1 MTVKKGKQ
9 GERMNKVIL
18 MGRLTRD
25 PELTYTT
32 TTNTA
37 VCKFT
42 LAVNRR
48 FAKPTDEIRADFFPI
63 ITWTKTAEFCS
74 KYFKKGQQ
82 VAIIGRVETRNWVDQ
97 EGKKH
102 YITEVIG
109 EEAYFAEGRRSTE
122 GAELFNNASSVN
134 VANSEVVQNTTASNG
149 ASNGF
154 YAIDEEE
161 DSLPF

>member
-1 MTVKKGKQ
+1 
-9 GERMNKVIL
+9 MNKVIL
-18 MGRLTRD
+18 MGRLTKD
-25 PELTYTT
+25 PELTYTS

-48 FAKPTDEIRADFFPI
+48 FAKPTDEVKADFLPI

-74 KYFKKGQQ
+74 KYFRKGQQ

-102 YITEVIG
+102 YVTEVIG
-109 EEAYFAEGRRSTE
+109 EEAYFAESKRASE
-122 GAELFNNASSVN
+122 ASAELFNNTSSMN
-134 VANSEVVQNTTASNG
+134 VANNNGVQNATASNG
-149 ASNGF
+149 ANNGF
-154 YAIDEEE
+154 YAIDDEE
-161 DSLPF
+161 DDLPF

>member
-1 MTVKKGKQ
+1 
-9 GERMNKVIL
+9 MNKVIL

-25 PELTYTT
+25 PELSYTT
-32 TTNTA
+32 NTNTA

-48 FAKPTDEIRADFFPI
+48 FARPTDEVRADFFPI

-102 YITEVIG
+102 YVTEIIG
-109 EEAYFAEGRRSTE
+109 EEAYFAEGRKSAE
-122 GAELFNNASSVN
+122 GAELFNN
-134 VANSEVVQNTTASNG
+134 VANNEGAQGAVASNE
-149 ASNGF
+149 SNNGF
-154 YAIDEEE
+154 YAIDDEE
-161 DSLPF
+161 DDLPF

>member
-1 MTVKKGKQ
+1 
-9 GERMNKVIL
+9 MNKIIL

-25 PELTYTT
+25 PELSYTN

-48 FAKPTDEIRADFFPI
+48 FTRASDDAKADFLPI
-63 ITWTKTAEFCS
+63 VTWSKTAEFCS
-74 KYFKKGQQ
+74 RYFKKGQL
-82 VAIIGRVETRNWVDQ
+82 VGIIGRVETRNWTDQ

-109 EEAYFAEGRRSTE
+109 EEAYFAESKKS
-122 GAELFNNASSVN
+122 GASELFEN
-134 VANSEVVQNTTASNG
+134 ANSSDVADASNSQG
-149 ASNGF
+149 EGF
-154 YAIDEEE
+154 YAIDEE
-161 DSLPF
+161 DDDLPF

>member
-1 MTVKKGKQ
+1 
-9 GERMNKVIL
+9 MNKVIL

-32 TTNTA
+32 NTNTA

-48 FAKPTDEIRADFFPI
+48 FAKPTDEVKADFFPI

-74 KYFKKGQQ
+74 KYFRKGQM
-82 VAIIGRVETRNWVDQ
+82 VAIVGRIETRNWVDQ
-97 EGKKH
+97 EGRKH
-102 YITEVIG
+102 YITEVIAD
-109 EEAYFAEGRRSTE
+109 EAHFAEGRRSSE
-122 GAELFNNASSVN
+122 AGAELFNSAPSVN
-134 VANSEVVQNTTASNG
+134 VANGEGMQNTAASSG

-154 YAIDEEE
+154 YAIDDEE
-161 DSLPF
+161 DDLPF

>member
-1 MTVKKGKQ
+1 
-9 GERMNKVIL
+9 MNKVIL

-48 FAKPTDEIRADFFPI
+48 FAKPTDEVRADFLPI

-74 KYFKKGQQ
+74 KYFRKGQQ
-82 VAIIGRVETRNWVDQ
+82 VAIVGRVETRNWVDQ

-102 YITEVIG
+102 YVTEVIG
-109 EEAYFAEGRRSTE
+109 EEAYFAEGRKSAE
-122 GAELFNNASSVN
+122 GAELFNSAPSMN
-134 VANSEVVQNTTASNG
+134 VANSEGVQSVTASNG

-154 YAIDEEE
+154 YAIDDEE
-161 DSLPF
+161 DDLPF